1 MSKRLAAIAV
11 PTMLT
16 LLYMTSVVH
25 AAKGIVVYNRVCDY
39 FIVET
44 SMGYSI
50 LEWYG
55 GNDPSE
61 GDMIVGDFE
70 SYGFADLHNTTK
82 DIELRV
88 WVEDYWLSRDRAIEE
103 WWEHCK

>member
-1 MSKRLAAIAV
+1 MSKRLARIAV

-16 LLYMTSVVH
+16 FFYMVPLVH
-25 AAKGIVVYNRVCDY
+25 AAKGVFVYNRMCEY
-39 FIVET
+39 FIVEVN
-44 SMGYSI
+44 MGYSI

-70 SYGFADLHNTTK
+70 SYGFADLYNTTK
-82 DIELRV
+82 DAELRV
-88 WVEDYWLSRDRAIEE
+88 WVEDYWLSKDRAI
-103 WWEHCK
+103 